1 MSVQEEL
8 TKHAQNPD
16 DKYQGERFNTQ
27 TEGLG
32 DMEEMMQAQPIPGQ
46 SLTQDPAS
54 KQPYETAPKYTDLQE
69 FVDEAFLMI
78 SEPEGLPL
86 LLNSMRKGTPVEYIA
101 QKFLEG
107 QLQKGNIN
115 TDILMQ
121 SIEPV
126 IYILIHMA
134 TYGGVEAVLYP
145 EEDMMDEESEAGQ
158 KQMFK
163 QASAQL
169 VPEEE
174 RSDGI
179 QASDLQAPAVTPRS
193 LLSRT
198 KSAVKA
204 VGVNDESTK

>member
-8 TKHAQNPD
+8 TKHAQNPN
-16 DKYQGERFNTQ
+16 DKFQGSRFNTQ

-54 KQPYETAPKYTDLQE
+54 KQPYETAPKFNDLQE

-86 LLNSMRKGTPVEYIA
+86 LLDSMRKGTPVEYIA

-115 TDILMQ
+115 TDVLMQ
-121 SIEPV
+121 AIEPV

-145 EEDMMDEESEAGQ
+145 EDDMEEETTTGGQ

-174 RSDGI
+174 RSDGV

-198 KSAVKA
+198 KAAVQA
-204 VGVNDESTK
+204 AGVNDESMK